1 MTFALPLLVLLSGI
15 QAGTDTP
22 ILAPFLPTPTTIVDR
37 MLRLGHLMPAE
48 RMCDLG
54 SGDGRI
60 VIAAARKFHA
70 DATGIEIDD
79 KLFQDSEAK
88 IRKLGLTR
96 TARIIHG
103 DILKQ
108 RYSSY
113 DLITVYLFPESN
125 DLIQPILEREM
136 KKGARVVAHDFEFRG
151 WRPTK
156 IETIEDDGAG
166 KSHTLF
172 FYQR

>member
-1 MTFALPLLVLLSGI
+1 MTFALPLLWLL
-15 QAGTDTP
+15 AGMGGDQDAP
-22 ILAPFLPTPTTIVDR
+22 VLAPFLPTPTLIVDR
-37 MLRLGHLMPAE
+37 MLRLGKLQPGE

-60 VIAAARKFHA
+60 VIAAAREFHA

-79 KLFQDSEAK
+79 KLARDSQAR
-88 IRKLGLTR
+88 IQKLHLGR

-113 DLITVYLFPESN
+113 DLITVYLFAEAN
-125 DLIQPILEREM
+125 D
-136 KKGARVVAHDFEFRG
+136 K
-151 WRPTK
+151 
-156 IETIEDDGAG
+156 
-166 KSHTLF
+166 
-172 FYQR
+172 